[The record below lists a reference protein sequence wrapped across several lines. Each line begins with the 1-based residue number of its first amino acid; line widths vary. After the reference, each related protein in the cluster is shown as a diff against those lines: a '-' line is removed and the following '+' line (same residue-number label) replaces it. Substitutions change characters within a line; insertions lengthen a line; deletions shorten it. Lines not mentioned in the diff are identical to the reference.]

1 MRREASFVKREA
13 LEAGAKHEMSDS
25 GTKYASRTTFHASE
39 APRAIITGA
48 AGLIGQYLVKT
59 AFRWAP
65 GWDVQGLSRTELELT
80 DRLNLDARFR
90 ALKPNLLIH
99 CAALSRTKAC
109 EQDPEQAHRVNV
121 DVTAHLAQLSHDIPF
136 VFLSS
141 GEVFDGKTGWYSEAD
156 NPNPINVYGQTKLEA
171 ERAVLQNPGHTVVRI
186 VLTAG
191 TSAMGDRSFVEDM
204 CRVATSGKDITLY
217 ADEFRCPL
225 PAGVIAR
232 AIWELVNR
240 KQPGLYHLGGS
251 ERLSRWEIG
260 ETLLPWYPEL
270 KGRLVKGSA
279 RNHVGSPRPADL
291 SLRCDK
297 IQRLLSFPIPGFC
310 EWLAG
315 RSRRDAD
322 LWDYLD
328 GST

>member
-1 MRREASFVKREA
+1 M
-13 LEAGAKHEMSDS
+13 
-25 GTKYASRTTFHASE
+25 

-59 AFRWAP
+59 ASRLAP
-65 GWDVQGLSRTELELT
+65 GWAVQRLSRAELELT
-80 DRLNLDARFR
+80 ETSKVKARIH
-90 ALKPNLLIH
+90 ALKPDLLIH

-109 EQDPEQAHRVNV
+109 EQNPDEARRINV
-121 DVTAHLAQLSHDIPF
+121 EVTAHLAQLSQDIPF
-136 VFLSS
+136 IFLSS
-141 GEVFDGKTGWYSEAD
+141 GEVFDGKTGWYGEED
-156 NPNPINVYGQTKLEA
+156 EPNPINVYGQTKLEA
-171 ERAVLQNPGHTVVRI
+171 EQAVLRNPRHTVVRI

-191 TSAMGDRSFVEDM
+191 TSETGDRSFVEEM
-204 CRVATSGKDITLY
+204 CRAAKAGKDVTLY

-225 PAGVIAR
+225 PAAVIAR
-232 AIWELVNR
+232 TVWELVDR

-260 ETLLPWYPEL
+260 ETLLPWCPEL
-270 KGRLVKGSA
+270 KGHLIKGSA

-297 IQRLLSFPIPGFC
+297 IQRLLSFPIPGFR

-315 RSRRDAD
+315 RPRRGAD

-328 GST
+328 GSS

>member
-1 MRREASFVKREA
+1 M
-13 LEAGAKHEMSDS
+13 
-25 GTKYASRTTFHASE
+25 

-59 AFRWAP
+59 TSRWAS
-65 GWDVQGLSRTELELT
+65 GWDVQGLSRAELELT
-80 DRLNLDARFR
+80 EKSHLEARIH
-90 ALKPNLLIH
+90 ALKPDLLIH
-99 CAALSRTKAC
+99 CAALSRTKDC
-109 EQDPEQAHRVNV
+109 EQNPDEARRVNV
-121 DVTAHLAQLSHDIPF
+121 EVTAHLAQLSRDIPF
-136 VFLSS
+136 IFLSS
-141 GEVFDGKTGWYSEAD
+141 GEVFDGKTGWYGETD
-156 NPNPINVYGQTKLEA
+156 EPNPINVYGKTKLEA
-171 ERAVLQNPGHTVVRI
+171 EQTVLKNPGHTVVRI

-191 TSAMGDRSFVEDM
+191 TSATSDRSFVEEM
-204 CRVATSGKDITLY
+204 CRTAKAGKDVTLY

-232 AIWELVNR
+232 AVWELADR

-251 ERLSRWEIG
+251 ERLSRWGIG

-270 KGRLVKGSA
+270 KGRLIQGSA
-279 RNHVGSPRPADL
+279 RNHIGSPRPADL

-297 IQRLLSFPIPGFC
+297 IQSLLSFRIPGFR

-315 RSRRDAD
+315 RPRRGAD

-328 GST
+328 GSL

>member
-1 MRREASFVKREA
+1 M
-13 LEAGAKHEMSDS
+13 
-25 GTKYASRTTFHASE
+25 

-59 AFRWAP
+59 ASRWAP
-65 GWDVQGLSRTELELT
+65 GWDVQGLSRAELELT
-80 DRLNLDARFR
+80 ETSNLEARIH
-90 ALKPNLLIH
+90 ALKPDLLIH

-109 EQDPEQAHRVNV
+109 EQDPELARRINV
-121 DVTAHLAQLSHDIPF
+121 GVTAHLAQLSQDIPF
-136 VFLSS
+136 IFLSS
-141 GEVFDGKTGWYSEAD
+141 GEVFDGKTGWYSEMD
-156 NPNPINVYGQTKLEA
+156 EPNPINVYGKTKLEA
-171 ERAVLQNPGHTVVRI
+171 EQAVLRNLRHTVVRI

-191 TSAMGDRSFVEDM
+191 TSENGDRSFVEDM
-204 CRVATSGKDITLY
+204 CRAAKAGNDVTLY

-225 PAGVIAR
+225 PAGIIAR
-232 AIWELVNR
+232 VVWELVDR

-260 ETLLPWYPEL
+260 EALLPWCPEL
-270 KGRLVKGSA
+270 EGRLLKGSA
-279 RNHVGSPRPADL
+279 RSHVGSHRPADL

-297 IQRLLSFPIPGFC
+297 IQGFLSFRIPGFR

-315 RSRRDAD
+315 RPRRDAD

-328 GST
+328 ESP